1 MRMLL
6 PASVF
11 VLMVSVGMS
20 LRWRELVANWQR
32 LTWSAWLRLLLA
44 TFIVP
49 PVVALLLARILPL
62 DLSETAGLFMVAAA
76 PGAPLLTRNLAR
88 RGFDMHLAAS
98 YQVWGAVMTP
108 LMIPL
113 LVAGAAKLYGRDI
126 WIPPLAVVVQILEK
140 EFVPLLVGMALAA
153 FLPVFSRKA
162 RAGLNILGNATL
174 TLVFAVLLWKMGPQL
189 RRVTPWV
196 LLAAVLLLA
205 SSVAAMRLLMSVTDR
220 SSHAGGQ
227 QCQSPR
233 RPGPAVVGTIY
244 SQPRRP
250 AHGCVL
256 RHCGCAA
263 NGFGAEALPANWH
276 GGTRRG
282 GLVVRRPSD
291 PPTMRLSR
299 AQRHLGVRIRRVKI

>member
-196 LLAAVLLLA
+196 LLAAVLLVA
-205 SSVAAMRLLMSVTDR
+205 SSVAAMRLLMSSDR
-220 SSHAGGQ
+220 IAVRTLAVSNANRHVGLALLLSGQ
-227 QCQSPR
+227 YIHNR
-233 RPGPAVVGTIY
+233 D
-244 SQPRRP
+244 
-250 AHGCVL
+250 
-256 RHCGCAA
+256 
-263 NGFGAEALPANWH
+263 ALPTVASYAIVVALLMVLAPKLFRQT
-276 GGTRRG
+276 GTAAPG
-282 GLVVRRPSD
+282 
-291 PPTMRLSR
+291 
-299 AQRHLGVRIRRVKI
+299 AAA